1 MSGQERGTRER
12 TGALAH
18 FIISNT
24 NPAELGKTKLFKTMW
39 HADVLHY
46 RRYGETISGLTAYMR
61 MQNGPVPGNI
71 YRALED
77 LKARGKISERSV
89 AVGDFARHEFI
100 RVEQADP
107 DWFTSRERQSIYRA
121 IKAVRPLT
129 AAQAS
134 DMTHDILWQVLENGE
149 DMSIRA
155 AAVIPGDVTPEDME
169 LVLKHKECFED
180 EHIETAERV
189 PDSLQIQ
196 GH

>member
-1 MSGQERGTRER
+1 MSGQDRGKRER

-39 HADVLHY
+39 RADVLHY
-46 RRYGETISGLTAYMR
+46 RRYGETISGLAAYMR

-71 YRALED
+71 YRALDD
-77 LKARGKISERSV
+77 LKARGKILERSV
-89 AVGDFARHEFI
+89 AVGDFVRHEFI
-100 RVEQADP
+100 PVEQADP
-107 DWFTSRERQSIYRA
+107 DEFSSREIQTVFRA
-121 IKAVRPLT
+121 IEAVRPLS

-134 DMTHDILWQVLENGE
+134 DMAHDILWQALENGE
-149 DMSIRA
+149 DMAIRA

-180 EHIETAERV
+180 EHIEAA
-189 PDSLQIQ
+189 
-196 GH
+196 